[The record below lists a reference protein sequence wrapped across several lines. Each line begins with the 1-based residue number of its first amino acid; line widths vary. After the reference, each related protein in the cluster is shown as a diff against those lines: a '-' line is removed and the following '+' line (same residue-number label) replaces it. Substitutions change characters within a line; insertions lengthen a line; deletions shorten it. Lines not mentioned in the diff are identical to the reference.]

1 MQPRAREGGE
11 RVSHSA
17 VAVVG
22 VLVLVGLMLLRMPV
36 AYAMAL
42 VGFSGFAYVTSL
54 QGALSIL
61 GKDFWV
67 MFSSY
72 SLTVVPMFVFMGTV
86 AFHSGM
92 GGRLYRA
99 AYRFLGQLPGGL
111 GIATCYACAAFGAC
125 CGSTTA
131 AAAAMG
137 KVILPEM
144 KKYRY
149 DPALAT
155 GCVASAGSLAI
166 LIPPSTILI
175 IYGIL
180 TEQSIGKLFAAGLLP
195 GLLLATLFALTVY
208 VICRRNPSLGPAGEK
223 TTWRER
229 FASLSGVGEMFVLF
243 ALVMGGLF
251 LGWFTATEAG
261 AAGAA
266 GAILIPLLR
275 RQLSWQGFVTS
286 LAETTRI
293 TAMVILIVT
302 GATVFGHFMAV
313 TRVPF
318 ELSEWVGGL
327 GISPYLIMGLIIV
340 GYLLGGCF
348 MDSLALITLTVPVL
362 YPVILKLGFDPI
374 WFGVVI
380 VLVGEMGVITPPVGI
395 NVYIIKGVAGPDVPL
410 HTVFRGILPFLGAL
424 VLCTA
429 ALIAFPQIALFLP
442 GFIAW

>member
-1 MQPRAREGGE
+1 MSPNTIAILGI
-11 RVSHSA
+11 V
-17 VAVVG
+17 
-22 VLVLVGLMLLRMPV
+22 VLVFLFLMRMPV
-36 AYAMAL
+36 AYVMAL
-42 VGFSGFAYVTSL
+42 IGFLGFALMTSK
-54 QGALSIL
+54 GAALSIL
-61 GKDFWV
+61 AKDFWV

-86 AFHSGM
+86 AFYSGM
-92 GGRLYRA
+92 GSRLYRA

-111 GIATCYACAAFGAC
+111 GVATCYACAAFGAC

-144 KKYRY
+144 KKYHY

-180 TEQSIGKLFAAGLLP
+180 TEVSIGKLFAAGILP
-195 GLLLATLFALTVY
+195 GILLATFFALTVF
-208 VICRRNPSLGPAGEK
+208 ILCRRNPNLGPAGVK
-223 TTWRER
+223 ATWKER
-229 FASLSGVGEMFVLF
+229 IASLGGVVEMFVLF

-251 LGWFTATEAG
+251 VGWFTPTEAG

-266 GAILIPLLR
+266 GALIIPLVR
-275 RQLSWQGFVTS
+275 RQLTLRGLLDS
-286 LAETTRI
+286 LVETTRI
-293 TAMVILIVT
+293 TAMVFLIVT

-318 ELSEWVGGL
+318 ELSEWLGGMDV
-327 GISPYLIMGLIIV
+327 SPKVIMGFIIFGYLI
-340 GYLLGGCF
+340 GGCF
-348 MDSLALITLTVPVL
+348 MDSLALITLTVPIL
-362 YPVILKLGFDPI
+362 YPVILKLGFNPI
-374 WFGVVI
+374 WFGVII

-395 NVYIIKGVAGPDVPL
+395 NVYIIKGVAEDVPL
-410 HTVFRGILPFLGAL
+410 ETIFRGIFPFL
-424 VLCTA
+424 A
-429 ALIAFPQIALFLP
+429 ALIVCAVILIIFPQIALFLP
-442 GFIAW
+442 GLMR